1 MSRKNMSRKIWLA
14 RLAGIGLVLAL
25 CSSATAARANDDSGE
40 SDSADD
46 ARGVPELDARGAG
59 VALTI
64 LGGALFVLHG
74 RRKRSTS
81 VAV

>member
-1 MSRKNMSRKIWLA
+1 MSRKIWLA
-14 RLAGIGLVLAL
+14 RLTGIGLVLAL
-25 CSSATAARANDDSGE
+25 CSSATAARAADDSE
-40 SDSADD
+40 EA
-46 ARGVPELDARGAG
+46 APAEEAPGVPELDARGAG
-59 VALTI
+59 LALTI

>member
-1 MSRKNMSRKIWLA
+1 MSRQIWLG
-14 RLAGIGLVLAL
+14 RLTGIGLVLAL
-25 CSSATAARANDDSGE
+25 CSWATAARAGDDSEE
-40 SDSADD
+40 SASAED
-46 ARGVPELDARGAG
+46 ARGVPELDPRGAG

-74 RRKRSTS
+74 RRKRGTS